1 MTKIKKE
8 FEMSV
13 RALKEM
19 GKKGIGHSIL
29 LKVAENKQKSKKK
42 KPR

>member
-1 MTKIKKE
+1 MTRIKKE

-19 GKKGIGHSIL
+19 GKKGIGHGIL
-29 LKVAENKQKSKKK
+29 VKVAENKQKSKRKK
-42 KPR
+42 KS

>member
-8 FEMSV
+8 FQMSV

-19 GKKGIGHSIL
+19 GKKGIGHGIL
-29 LKVAENKQKSKKK
+29 VKVAENKQKSKNKK
-42 KPR
+42 S